1 MSIIPKKD
9 QPNPYDLTEDEVKA
23 LGSTRIPDE
32 VRAFVARRQGSI
44 GTETMALRKVAARAQ
59 AEVEA
64 IRQTR
69 ALSVEHGHLA
79 DLAEAKQRITT
90 LERRAQA
97 LEATATAKDAEIRR
111 LTAGPAAVVH
121 SDD

>member
-23 LGSTRIPDE
+23 LGSTRIPDK

-64 IRQTR
+64 IRQIR
-69 ALSVEHGHLA
+69 ALSVEHGRLA
-79 DLAEAKQRITT
+79 DLEEAKQRITT
-90 LERRAQA
+90 CAVPPCVH
-97 LEATATAKDAEIRR
+97 R
-111 LTAGPAAVVH
+111 LRQHAR
-121 SDD
+121 

>member
-1 MSIIPKKD
+1 MSIIQKKD

-69 ALSVEHGHLA
+69 ALSVEHGRLA
-79 DLAEAKQRITT
+79 DLEEAKQRIVT